1 MIQKQNSRTS
11 NTGYSNT
18 IKRDV
23 KSNNYNTIE
32 TIKNSNVTNT
42 NNNTN
47 SNNSNKS
54 DIKKD
59 NVTDKTNIWNVNTE
73 RNRK

>member
-23 KSNNYNTIE
+23 KSNNSNTIE

-54 DIKKD
+54 SIKRFLIIIIRGMKII
-59 NVTDKTNIWNVNTE
+59 NKET
-73 RNRK
+73 R